1 MHPRLRWK
9 IMLFTVLPLVSLAF
23 IALWVVNRSIS
34 SQVHDGIQRD
44 LERASAVLDNL
55 IDARGQ
61 ALEVAARVIVADP
74 KFFSVLTIPGAYNDP
89 QLRATVTGVALDF
102 NRITQADVFEVTNA
116 AGRMLASVGRDASS
130 PIGRAALVSG
140 ALAGGPTSGLLV
152 EPGGHYQV
160 TVTPVLAGKRV
171 IGALLLGSRIGSEL
185 ANRLRELTRS
195 EVTFISGRHITGT
208 TLDSHE
214 AREKLVERFAIAEG
228 EDGGGRA
235 DGTVNEVKAHGH
247 VYLTL
252 ARPFARTRPAEGQI
266 FVMQRALDTET
277 AFLRDMQADLAQL
290 GLAAVVA
297 ALLAGYLIAERI
309 TSPVRRLVRGA
320 EEMER
325 GNYDYPLDLNLNDEI
340 GYLARRFDEM
350 RGRHRAYVASLQEV
364 ARVKSEFLNVASHEL
379 RTPIS
384 VIAGFRDLMADRR
397 LGEVTE
403 AQQQGLEAIARAVE
417 TLTRITEDATRM
429 AQIHG
434 DRLNL
439 VRTEHSAVDVIE
451 EGIATA
457 TIDAPTRRV
466 RVEADLPA
474 DLGTIWVDAGRLI
487 EAIANVV
494 RNGIRFTP
502 DGGEVRVRARR
513 QGEDL
518 EIAVTDTGIG
528 ISHERQATLF
538 DVSYAGRSSLN
549 HHSSSGLEFNSGG
562 LGLGLSIARGIVQ
575 AHRGSISL
583 TSQPGR
589 GSTFLIRLPVGR
601 APAHERHSEA
611 A

>member
-1 MHPRLRWK
+1 
-9 IMLFTVLPLVSLAF
+9 MLFTVLPLVGLMF

-34 SQVHDGIQRD
+34 DQVHDGIERD
-44 LERASAVLDNL
+44 LERASAVLDNML
-55 IDARGQ
+55 DARGQ
-61 ALEVAARVIVADP
+61 ALDLAARVIVADP
-74 KFFSVLTIPGAYNDP
+74 KFFSVLTIPGSFDDP

-102 NRITQADVFEVTNA
+102 NRITQADLFEVTNA
-116 AGRMLASVGRDASS
+116 AGRLLASVGRDESS
-130 PIGRAALVSG
+130 PEGRARLVAA
-140 ALAGGPTSGLLV
+140 ALAGRPASGLLV
-152 EPGGHYQV
+152 EPGVHFQV
-160 TVTPVLAGKRV
+160 SATPVLAGKRV
-171 IGALLLGSRIGSEL
+171 IGALLLGSRIGPEL
-185 ANRLRELTRS
+185 ADQLKELTRS
-195 EVTFISGRHITGT
+195 EVTFVSRRDITGT
-208 TLDSHE
+208 TLDSRQ
-214 AREKLVERFAIAEG
+214 ARERLVARFARAEDAAAAP
-228 EDGGGRA
+228 EPA
-235 DGTVNEVKAHGH
+235 DGTVTELKADGH

-252 ARPFARTRPAEGQI
+252 ARPFARTGPGDGQI
-266 FVMQRALDTET
+266 VVMQRALDTET
-277 AFLRDMQADLAQL
+277 AFLRDMQTDLVQL

-325 GNYDYPLDLNLNDEI
+325 GNYDYPLDVRPHDEI

-350 RGRHRAYVASLQEV
+350 RGRHRAYVTSLQDV

-384 VIAGFRDLMADRR
+384 VIAGFRDLMADGR
-397 LGEVTE
+397 LGDITD
-403 AQQQGLEAIARAVE
+403 AQRQGLEAIARSVE

-434 DRLNL
+434 DRLQL
-439 VRTEHSAVDVIE
+439 VRTEHPAADVIE
-451 EGIATA
+451 EGIAAA
-457 TIDAPTRRV
+457 TSDAPTRRL

-474 DLGTIWVDAGRLI
+474 DLGTIWVDAGRLS

-502 DGGEVRVRARR
+502 DGGEVRIRARR
-513 QGEDL
+513 AGELL

-528 ISHERQATLF
+528 ISPDRQATLF

-549 HHSSSGLEFNSGG
+549 HHSSAALEFNSGG

-575 AHRGSISL
+575 AHRGTISL

-589 GSTFLIRLPVGR
+589 GSTFVIRVPAGR
-601 APAHERHSEA
+601 PDEALGQGAEA